1 MVTESERGKKNTPQK
16 FILFGAFN
24 TSATKY
30 TFTPLKTNLK
40 EMQNETIMVSRTS
53 WKG

>member
-1 MVTESERGKKNTPQK
+1 MVTESEREKKNPQK

-30 TFTPLKTNLK
+30 TFTSIKNKPYGNAK
-40 EMQNETIMVSRTS
+40 
-53 WKG
+53 